1 MLAKAVVDAYP
12 HAKLTLG
19 PAIDTGFYYDID
31 FSGGPTLGDDGL
43 KEIEKAMKKLLNT
56 WTAWSHREVTVEE
69 ARTHFAGNPYKL
81 ELIEEIAARGETIT
95 LYTCGSGKS
104 EFTDLCRGGHT
115 ENPHE
120 EIPADCFKLDKV
132 AGAYWRGDETKPMLS
147 RIYGLAFLTKA
158 DLDAYLTQIE
168 EAKKR
173 DHKKLGTELDLF
185 SFSPLV
191 GPGLPLWSPK
201 GTLLRNLLDDYV
213 WKLRHAAEY
222 ERVEIPH
229 ITKKDLYVVSGHWD
243 KYKDE
248 LFRITTREGHE
259 FAMKPMNCPHHTQ
272 IYARRQWSYRDLPQ
286 RYANSTAC
294 YRDEQSGEL
303 SGLSRVRAFTQD
315 DAHVFCRMT
324 QAREEFLKIWDIV
337 HTFYGTFGFKLR
349 VRISKHDPAKP
360 EAYLGDKDR
369 WALAE
374 GILEE
379 IAKEKKAD
387 SFEGIGEAAFYGPKL
402 DFMAKDAIGRDW
414 QVATIQLDMNMPER
428 FDLTCINEQ
437 GEKERIVMIHAA
449 IMGSIERFMS
459 ILIEHTAG
467 NFPLWLA
474 PEQVRI
480 IPVADVHVAYA
491 EEVYHALKA
500 VGIRATFDDAN
511 DSMGKKIRAA
521 KQAKLPYFIVVGDK
535 EVADKKVTLE
545 SRAGTS
551 QELDLHIIGNHLLA
565 EIETKKM

>member
-56 WTAWSHREVTVEE
+56 WTSWSHKEVTVEE
-69 ARTHFAGNPYKL
+69 ARAQFAGNPYKL
-81 ELIEEIAARGETIT
+81 ELIEEIAARGEVIT
-95 LYTCGSGKS
+95 LYTCGTGKS

-147 RIYGLAFLTKA
+147 RVYGLAFPTKT

-173 DHKKLGTELDLF
+173 DHRKLGKEHDLF
-185 SFSPLV
+185 TFSELV
-191 GPGLPLWSPK
+191 GAGLPLWTPK
-201 GTLLRNLLDDYV
+201 GTIIRHQLDTYIWRLREHHGYQ
-213 WKLRHAAEY
+213 
-222 ERVEIPH
+222 RVTIPH
-229 ITKKDLYVVSGHWD
+229 ITKKDLYVTSGHWE
-243 KYKDE
+243 KFADE
-248 LFRITTREGHE
+248 LFRITTREGKE
-259 FAMKPMNCPHHTQ
+259 YALKPMNCPHHTQ
-272 IYARRQWSYRDLPQ
+272 IFARQPHSYRDMPQ
-286 RYANSTAC
+286 RYAETTMV

-303 SGLSRVRAFTQD
+303 GGLTRVLSITQD
-315 DAHVFCRMT
+315 DSHVFCRHV
-324 QAREEFLKIWDIV
+324 QVKSEFFKIWDIID
-337 HTFYGTFGFKLR
+337 TFYGVFGFNLR
-349 VRISKHDPAKP
+349 VRLSFHEPSTFEK
-360 EAYLGDKDR
+360 YLGTKEV
-369 WALAE
+369 WENAENAL
-374 GILEE
+374 LE
-379 IAKEKKAD
+379 IAKERNAD
-387 SFEGIGEAAFYGPKL
+387 YFVAPGEAAMYGPKL
-402 DFMAKDAIGRDW
+402 DFMAKDSLGREH
-414 QVATIQLDMNMPER
+414 QVATIQLDMNLPER
-428 FDLTCINEQ
+428 FDLSCINEK
-437 GEKERIVMIHAA
+437 GEKERIVMIHCA
-449 IMGSIERFMS
+449 IMGSIERFS
-459 ILIEHTAG
+459 AVLIEHLGG

-491 EEVYHALKA
+491 EEVYQALKA

-511 DSMGKKIRAA
+511 DSMGKKIRSA
-521 KQAKLPYFIVVGDK
+521 KQDKLPYFIVVGDK

-545 SRAGTS
+545 SRSGS
-551 QELDLHIIGNHLLA
+551 SLELELHSIGNHLLA

>member
-1 MLAKAVVDAYP
+1 MAKAIVDRYP

-19 PAIDTGFYYDID
+19 PAIETGFYYDID
-31 FSGGPTLGDDGL
+31 FSDGETLGDDGL

-56 WTAWSHREVTVEE
+56 WTSWSHKEVTVEE
-69 ARTHFAGNPYKL
+69 ARAVFASNPYKL
-81 ELIEEIAARGETIT
+81 ELVDEIAARGETIT
-95 LYTCGSGKS
+95 LYTCGTGKS
-104 EFTDLCRGGHT
+104 EFTDLCRGGHV

-120 EIPADCFKLDKV
+120 EIAADSFKLDKI
-132 AGAYWRGDETKPMLS
+132 AGAYWRGDETRPMLS
-147 RIYGLAFLTKA
+147 RVYGLAFESKEA
-158 DLDAYLTQIE
+158 LDSYLTQIE

-201 GTLLRNLLDDYV
+201 GTLVRNLLDEYV
-213 WKLRHAAEY
+213 WQLRQKAGY
-222 ERVEIPH
+222 DRVEIPH
-229 ITKKDLYVVSGHWD
+229 ITKKDLYEVSGHWD

-315 DAHVFCRMT
+315 DAHVFCRMS

-337 HTFYGTFGFKLR
+337 HTFYGSFGFKLR
-349 VRISKHDPAKP
+349 VRISKHDPSNP
-360 EAYLGDKDR
+360 DAYLGDKDR

-374 GILEE
+374 GILED
-379 IAKEKKAD
+379 IAKEKQAD

-437 GEKERIVMIHAA
+437 GEKERVVMIHAA

-459 ILIEHTAG
+459 ILIEHTGG

-474 PEQVRI
+474 PEQVRVI
-480 IPVADVHVAYA
+480 TVADVHVPYA

-500 VGIRATFDDAN
+500 VGIRASFDDAK

-521 KQAKLPYFIVVGDK
+521 KQARLPYFIVVGDK
-535 EVADKKVTLE
+535 EMTDKMVTLE
-545 SRAGTS
+545 SRDDSS
-551 QELDLHIIGNHLLA
+551 QELPLHTIGNHLLT
-565 EIETKKM
+565 EIDTKKM